1 MSLTSIITWHPIESI
16 PHGERIF
23 VADLLDNIVVTAI
36 AEINRT
42 SGEIHIHAPGYPVT
56 GTKWWTHW
64 ASFPTLPPF
73 KEAALEAR
81 AALGEKE

>member
-1 MSLTSIITWHPIESI
+1 MSLTSTIEWHPIDTI
-16 PHGERIF
+16 PHNKRIF
-23 VADLLDNIVVTAI
+23 VADLLDGVLVTAI
-36 AEINRT
+36 AEISPI

-64 ASFPTLPPF
+64 AAFPEPPPF
-73 KEAALEAR
+73 KV